1 VHSIGIVGNN
11 EKEGG
16 EVMDWKAEAKEKLRR
31 YGAMQN
37 ALLSIPQEIK
47 RLEIEYQSIRSSR
60 TDGTP
65 VKGGGSGREDALL
78 NNLVN
83 RQELE
88 WALKQAVRWKQVTD
102 QALSIL
108 DEEERLILRML
119 YISPSNGSM
128 ATLCK
133 ELGCEKSSVYNKR
146 DKALHT
152 FTIALYGAI
161 ET

>member
-1 VHSIGIVGNN
+1 
-11 EKEGG
+11 
-16 EVMDWKAEAKEKLRR
+16 MDWREEAKEKLRR
-31 YGAMQN
+31 YAAMQN
-37 ALLSIPQEIK
+37 AIVSIPQEIK

-88 WALKQAVRWKQVTD
+88 WTLKQAQSWKRVTD
-102 QALSIL
+102 NAMAIL
-108 DEEERLILRML
+108 NESDRMILERI
-119 YISPSNGSM
+119 YVYPSKGSM
-128 ATLCK
+128 ENLCK
-133 ELGCEKSSVYNKR
+133 ELGCERSSVYRKR
-146 DKALHT
+146 DEALHT

>member
-1 VHSIGIVGNN
+1 
-11 EKEGG
+11 
-16 EVMDWKAEAKEKLRR
+16 MDWKAEAKEKLRR
-31 YGAMQN
+31 YNAMQN
-37 ALLSIPQEIK
+37 AIISIPQEIK

-88 WALKQAVRWKQVTD
+88 WSLEQAQKWKHVTD

-108 DEEERLILRML
+108 DDEDRLILRLL

-128 ATLCK
+128 TTLCR
-133 ELGCEKSSVYNKR
+133 ELGCEKSSIYNKR

-152 FTIALYGAI
+152 FTIALYGTI

>member
-1 VHSIGIVGNN
+1 
-11 EKEGG
+11 
-16 EVMDWKAEAKEKLRR
+16 MDWKAEAKEKLRR
-31 YGAMQN
+31 YNAMQN
-37 ALLSIPQEIK
+37 AIISIPQEIK

-88 WALKQAVRWKQVTD
+88 WSLEQAQKWKHVTD

-108 DEEERLILRML
+108 DDEDRLILRLL

-128 ATLCK
+128 TTLCR
-133 ELGCEKSSVYNKR
+133 ELGCKKSSIYNKR

>member
-1 VHSIGIVGNN
+1 MFYPGAMGNY
-11 EKEGG
+11 ERKDG

-31 YGAMQN
+31 YNAMQN
-37 ALLSIPQEIK
+37 SLASIPQEIK

-78 NNLVN
+78 NNLVH
-83 RQELE
+83 REELE
-88 WALKQAVRWKQVTD
+88 LALKQAKLWKRGVD
-102 QALSIL
+102 HALSIL
-108 DEEERLILRML
+108 DESEQLILRLL
-119 YISPSNGSM
+119 YISPTNNSM

-133 ELGCEKSSVYNKR
+133 ELGCEKTSVYNKR
-146 DKALHT
+146 DKALQT
-152 FTIALYGAI
+152 FTIALYGAT

>member
-1 VHSIGIVGNN
+1 
-11 EKEGG
+11 
-16 EVMDWKAEAKEKLRR
+16 MDWKTEAKEKLRR
-31 YGAMQN
+31 YNAMQN
-37 ALLSIPQEIK
+37 AISSIPQEIK

-88 WALKQAVRWKQVTD
+88 WSLKQAQKWKQVTD
-102 QALSIL
+102 QALSVL
-108 DEEERLILRML
+108 DDEDQLVLRLL
-119 YISPSNGSM
+119 YISPTNNSM

-133 ELGCEKSSVYNKR
+133 ELGCEKTSVYNKR